1 MPNTAKEL
9 LLKYSIPC
17 IAIVIIV
24 IQLFYVNTQKL
35 NKWKGGGY
43 GMYTGIHY
51 YYDQIYIPGF
61 SVDSLIANNHEIEN
75 IFRDLKIMPND
86 YNLNKAAKLVLSET
100 GKDSIHIQIWKPTIN
115 SEKGVY
121 SRTLLTEIFYKS
133 SDQ

>member
-61 SVDSLIANNHEIEN
+61 SVDSLIANNHKIEN
-75 IFRDLKIMPND
+75 TFRVLKIMPND

>member
-17 IAIVIIV
+17 IAVVIIV

-121 SRTLLTEIFYKS
+121 SRTLITEIFYKS

>member
-17 IAIVIIV
+17 IAVVIIV

-61 SVDSLIANNHEIEN
+61 SVDSLIANNHKIEN
-75 IFRDLKIMPND
+75 TFRVLKIMPND

>member
-17 IAIVIIV
+17 IAVVIIV

-61 SVDSLIANNHEIEN
+61 SVDSLIANNHEIEYT
-75 IFRDLKIMPND
+75 FRDLKIMPND

-121 SRTLLTEIFYKS
+121 SRTLITEIFYKS

>member
-17 IAIVIIV
+17 IAVVIIV

-61 SVDSLIANNHEIEN
+61 SVDSLIANNHEIEYT
-75 IFRDLKIMPND
+75 FRDLKIMPND

>member
-75 IFRDLKIMPND
+75 TFRDLKIMPND